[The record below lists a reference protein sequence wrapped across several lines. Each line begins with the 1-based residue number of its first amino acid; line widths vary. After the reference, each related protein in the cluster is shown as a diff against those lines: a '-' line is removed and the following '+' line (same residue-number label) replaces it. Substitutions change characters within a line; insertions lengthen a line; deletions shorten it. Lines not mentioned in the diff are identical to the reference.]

1 MKITEIIEAG
11 EPTNPGRRGFLKGAG
26 AAAAAALP
34 GNKLAAALAKSGAP
48 AAKLGGFIPLLKATI
63 DLGNELFADLEFDDE
78 QEPTTI
84 DIDHLSQEQKDIIKD
99 LLNTGDSENLWFPDL
114 EFMNFAISPRGVPY
128 MRMGD
133 ASQMSSYLIWEQSP
147 GKYGHAE
154 MSYDSYSGSAGANPY
169 SVDEIPAG
177 VSEEHRELANAYLD
191 ASGTSEDST
200 DVLSKVVDILK
211 FGRKG
216 VDSGEFV
223 KKSAEPQAKMR
234 DKSLDTSHMS
244 TAADIATKAVTPT
257 QPPAVPIFIRNMVNK
272 LLNLEQEKRVPVEK
286 DITPQKQQPLALP
299 APEINAH
306 DIIQQTKNRLDYNPN
321 AEERAYI
328 RWAVDE
334 KNKQLRGEE

>member
-26 AAAAAALP
+26 AAVATAALP
-34 GNKLAAALAKSGAP
+34 GSKLAAALTKAGTP
-48 AAKLGGFIPLLKATI
+48 AAKLSGFIPLLKATI
-63 DLGNELFADLEFDDE
+63 DIGNEIFVDQSYDPSEKININNLSADQKASIKSLL
-78 QEPTTI
+78 
-84 DIDHLSQEQKDIIKD
+84 DHGEAES
-99 LLNTGDSENLWFPDL
+99 LWFPDL
-114 EFMNFAISPRGVPY
+114 EFINYIVSPRGTQI

-133 ASQMSSYLIWEQSP
+133 DSQMMVYLIWEQSP
-147 GKYGHAE
+147 GKYVHASLTYDSNMYGEGNPYYLEWTGGASEDHAE
-154 MSYDSYSGSAGANPY
+154 LVNTYMDNTTDDPGS
-169 SVDEIPAG
+169 
-177 VSEEHRELANAYLD
+177 SEFW
-191 ASGTSEDST
+191 G
-200 DVLSKVVDILK
+200 KVVDILK

-257 QPPAVPIFIRNMVNK
+257 QPPAVPIFIRNMVDK